1 VDYRVYLPN
10 DEKIIISGLT
20 ANVAEVGIF
29 IYEMNKSEY
38 ISNLSLDR
46 VSEVKQGNLVLN
58 KFD

>member
-1 VDYRVYLPN
+1 MDYRVYLPN